1 MTLADLLMPLAV
13 VSAEG
18 NLDVDVSPPGRH
30 SCGRR
35 NDGRGGWYDGQ
46 GAWYDGRGA

>member
-1 MTLADLLMPLAV
+1 MTLADLLVPLGV

-18 NLDVDVSPPGRH
+18 NLDVDGSPPGRH

-35 NDGRGGWYDGQ
+35 NPGPGRHSC
-46 GAWYDGRGA
+46 GRRNPGDLG